1 VTSQLTPDTESAP
14 VAPGRQYTE
23 PMREMVALALLAGNA
38 VFLFLGFAGLV
49 LVLDGWAIGF
59 GARSVAQFPVFVG
72 PLSLGLPML
81 AVLLATHVTPVLGR
95 YRLILT
101 AAAIEY
107 AVSAVFGL
115 ATFLGAFADDLPAAR
130 ATLEG
135 LLYRGVWLGF
145 LALAA
150 LVLARLYV
158 GLIPG
163 PALVLGGSP
172 VRRRTDLSGGRGT
185 TYRASTSRSGAAGQ
199 EEGAPNY
206 DGPTVDTGWPVVPP
220 PPRPEPLVVPD
231 DATMRVPDDATMRVP
246 AETSGD
252 GPDDA
257 AATGPGEGPGG
268 VPGVTGDTTV
278 RVQAPPPVDV
288 EAEPEEAT
296 RLLRVQRPNTG
307 PDVERS

>member
-1 VTSQLTPDTESAP
+1 MTSQLTPDTESAP
-14 VAPGRQYTE
+14 VAPGRQFTE

-49 LVLDGWAIGF
+49 FVLDGWAIGF

-145 LALAA
+145 LALAV

-185 TYRASTSRSGAAGQ
+185 TYRASTSQAGPAGP

-220 PPRPEPLVVPD
+220 PPRPGPLVVPD
-231 DATMRVPDDATMRVP
+231 DATMRVP
-246 AETSGD
+246 AEPSGD
-252 GPDDA
+252 VPEEAPDDA

-268 VPGVTGDTTV
+268 GPGDTGDATV
-278 RVQAPPPVDV
+278 RVQAPPPADM